1 MRRVEADSTPNTFPV
16 DFEFIELFSQ
26 NMNLSYDSVDHDQM
40 PLGRTKMTH
49 PVGVHAHVEW
59 VPALNPDNNYTGLFE
74 KGCNWGFM
82 RISETLKTD
91 PMVAHTAPGF
101 GFKCFVEQGN
111 PSLNLTVMFD
121 LDG

>member
-74 KGCNWGFM
+74 KAAIGG
-82 RISETLKTD
+82 S
-91 PMVAHTAPGF
+91 
-101 GFKCFVEQGN
+101 
-111 PSLNLTVMFD
+111 
-121 LDG
+121 